1 MRSSDGHVTTTDGVR
16 LYVRRLGDGPGA
28 VIVPN
33 GIYLIPDFEWIASGR
48 TVLFYDVRNRGLS
61 DTITDESRIGQGIR
75 HDVDD
80 LDAVRRDAGFD
91 RIALVGHSYVGLT
104 VILYAM
110 KYPAHVDRVIQ
121 IGPIPPSQGKQY
133 PADLTGADATLG
145 EVLTQLAQLEKE
157 RPLHDPTE
165 FCRKVWSVLR
175 VLYVADPADAHK
187 ITWARC
193 DVPNEC
199 AFMKYWTQT
208 ILPSIQRISLTADDL
223 ARVTAPVLTIHGT
236 RDRSAPYGGGRDWAS
251 MLPNARLATIEGAA
265 HAPWIE
271 DPAKVF
277 GSIEAFLKG
286 EWPESAEA
294 V

>member
-1 MRSSDGHVTTTDGVR
+1 V
-16 LYVRRLGDGPGA
+16 GDGPQA
-28 VIVPN
+28 VIIPN
-33 GIYLIPDFEWIASGR
+33 GMHLIPDFERFASCR
-48 TVLFYDVRNRGLS
+48 TVLFYDLRNRGLS
-61 DTITDESRIGQGIR
+61 DTITDESRIAHGIH

-80 LDAVRRDAGFD
+80 LESVRRDAGFD
-91 RIALVGHSYVGLT
+91 RSALIGHSYVGMT

-121 IGPIPPSQGKQY
+121 IGTIPPSQGKEY
-133 PADLTGADATLG
+133 PAHLTGADATLRN
-145 EVLTQLAQLEKE
+145 VLAELAQLEKE
-157 RPLHDPTE
+157 RASHDPTE

-187 ITWARC
+187 ITWGRC
-193 DVPNEC
+193 DVTNER
-199 AFMKYWTQT
+199 AFMKYWTGT
-208 ILPSIQRISLTADDL
+208 ILPSIQRISLTEDDL

-251 MLPNARLATIEGAA
+251 ILPNARLQTIEGAG

-277 GSIEAFLKG
+277 GSIEAFLAG
-286 EWPESAEA
+286 GWPESAEPM
-294 V
+294 

>member
-1 MRSSDGHVTTTDGVR
+1 MRSSDGYVTTSDGVR
-16 LYVRRLGDGPGA
+16 LYVRRVGDGSQA
-28 VIVPN
+28 D
-33 GIYLIPDFEWIASGR
+33 L
-48 TVLFYDVRNRGLS
+48 RNRGLS
-61 DTITDESRIGQGIR
+61 DTITDESRIAHGIH

-80 LDAVRRDAGFD
+80 LESVRRDAGFD
-91 RIALVGHSYVGLT
+91 RSALIGHSYVGMT

-121 IGPIPPSQGKQY
+121 IGPIPPSQGKEY
-133 PADLTGADATLG
+133 PAHLTGADATLRN
-145 EVLTQLAQLEKE
+145 VLAELAQLEKE
-157 RPLHDPTE
+157 RPSHDPTE

-187 ITWARC
+187 ITWGRC
-193 DVPNEC
+193 DVPNER
-199 AFMKYWTQT
+199 AFMKYWTGT
-208 ILPSIQRISLTADDL
+208 ILPSIQRISLTEADL

-251 MLPNARLATIEGAA
+251 ILPNARLQTIEGAA

-277 GSIEAFLKG
+277 GSIEAFLEG
-286 EWPESAEA
+286 EWPESAEPI
-294 V
+294 